1 LKDLRWHLDI
11 ENEEIFTRP
20 NDIVEK
26 PSDRII
32 AHFDKLLCDTSSIDS
47 ICRSNH
53 SLTMLNVIPVINF
66 SLSSMWSHDKSTR
79 MYAHINLSENKTK
92 VIHQKIFLFY
102 FAGEFSLVPLQSMA
116 LSVFPTI
123 MDQIQEHRLDPDFQR
138 WIGRLED
145 TYSLAAI
152 FRMLR
157 FFPELCNVSSR
168 TIAS

>member
-1 LKDLRWHLDI
+1 
-11 ENEEIFTRP
+11 
-20 NDIVEK
+20 
-26 PSDRII
+26 
-32 AHFDKLLCDTSSIDS
+32 
-47 ICRSNH
+47 
-53 SLTMLNVIPVINF
+53 
-66 SLSSMWSHDKSTR
+66 

-92 VIHQKIFLFY
+92 VIRQKIFLFY